1 MDEYNV
7 AVYSEITDLYCAVKS
22 VDNYYDGVIE
32 VIATAKAKR
41 CKAALIHDGRIVYTY
56 DSNR

>member
-7 AVYSEITDLYCAVKS
+7 AVYSEITDSYCTIKS

-32 VIATAKAKR
+32 VIATAKAKH
-41 CKAALIHDGRIVYTY
+41 CKVALIHDGKIAYMY
-56 DSNR
+56 DNR